1 MANVLYEGRRTGAYL
16 ISDDIHL
23 SRESV
28 TFAAGDQV
36 EAGTV
41 MAKLVGNGQY
51 VPLNPTATDG
61 SEVASAI
68 AYDNVEPSST
78 PRRAVV
84 TLRQTAVKAS
94 ELIWPKKITTEQRQ
108 KAIDAL
114 ALATIILR

>member
-1 MANVLYEGRRTGAYL
+1 M
-16 ISDDIHL
+16 HL